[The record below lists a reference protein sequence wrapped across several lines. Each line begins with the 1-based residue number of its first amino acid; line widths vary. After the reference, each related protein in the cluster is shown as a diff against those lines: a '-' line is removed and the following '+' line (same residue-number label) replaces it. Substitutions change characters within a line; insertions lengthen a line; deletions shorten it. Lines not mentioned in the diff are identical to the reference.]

1 MALSL
6 LTSLICF
13 APTWAAP
20 SWETTLDTATQ
31 AVVSLRVSA
40 TRSFDTEGASTTIGT
55 GFIIDAERGLI
66 LTNRHLVQ
74 GGPVVAEAV
83 FLNHEEVPL
92 EAIYRD
98 PIHDFGL
105 FRFDPE
111 AVRFMDVVELPLNP
125 DGARVGEEIRIVG
138 NDAGE
143 KLSILSGTLARL
155 DRAAPIYGG
164 NTYNDF
170 NTFYLQAAA
179 STSGG
184 SSGSPVLNVAG
195 EVIALNAGG
204 AKRSAASYYLP
215 LDRVVRAVAAIQAG
229 EPVTRGSLQTRFLY
243 TPYDE
248 LSRLGLQVETQAQVR
263 EAFPAAVGMLVVR
276 ETVPGGPGDGTLQ
289 AGDVL
294 VRLNGELLT
303 TFVPL
308 EARLDDAVGG
318 EVTLDLE
325 RGGKALSVTLPV
337 SDLHALTASAY
348 VEVGG
353 GVLHELSF
361 QQARNHGVA
370 VEGLY
375 VASPGYMLSAA
386 GIPDGALIRTLGG
399 EPVAT
404 LDDLWL
410 DLLSRGDRER
420 VPVRYSHISRPEREQ
435 VRVITVDRR
444 WFALRRCTRDDAT
457 GAWPCVDAP
466 APDMAPPPPPATT
479 SFSGTGS
486 KAAEVLAA
494 SLVMVEF
501 DVPYRVE
508 GVWGANFRGAG
519 LVVDAEQ
526 GLILADRDTVPIGLG
541 DITLTFGGS
550 VRIPGR
556 VVFVHP
562 EHNVAL
568 ISYTPAL
575 LGDTPVRSAELLARE
590 LEPGDE
596 VHLVALTGQHQVAS
610 RTTRISRIDP
620 LLLPLPSPP
629 QHRDVNL
636 DVLQVDDSVSSV
648 GGVLADKKGRVLALW
663 ASFHRDDGDGAGA
676 SFRGLPVEALQLL
689 PAPFP
694 GGTASELRLLGAE
707 LSLVRMADA
716 RELGLPQDRADV
728 LEAHDPDRKQV
739 LAVSRLYGGFPA
751 AELLKGGDLV
761 LSANGEPVTRFL
773 ELERAAQGP
782 SVTLEVVRDGAVVE
796 VQVDTLP
803 ASGQGVDRMVV
814 WGGALLHEPHAE
826 VAYQRG
832 RPAEGVYVSW
842 YWYGSPAYRY
852 GLRATR
858 RIVAVD
864 DVPTPDLDS
873 FLAAVADQGHG
884 EAVRLQ
890 TKGLDDVIQVLTLKA
905 DLHYWPMREL
915 RLGEQGWEAV
925 ERTAAVAE

>member
-1 MALSL
+1 MVAALFSFWL
-6 LTSLICF
+6 AHPVAA
-13 APTWAAP
+13 APP
-20 SWETTLDTATQ
+20 SWEATLETAAQ

-40 TRSFDTEGASTTIGT
+40 TRSFDTERASNTVGT

-74 GGPVVAEAV
+74 QGPVVAEAV

-155 DRAAPIYGG
+155 DRPAPVYGS

-170 NTFYLQAAA
+170 NTFYLQAAS

-195 EVIALNAGG
+195 QVIAINAGG
-204 AKRSAASYYLP
+204 ARRAASSYYLP
-215 LDRVVRAVAAIQAG
+215 LDRIVRAVALIQADQ
-229 EPVTRGSLQTRFLY
+229 PVTRGSLQTRFLHL
-243 TPYDE
+243 PYDE
-248 LSRLGLQVETQAQVR
+248 LRRLGLTVDTETEVR
-263 EAFPAAVGMLVVR
+263 ASFPDAVGMLVVR
-276 ETVPGGPGDGTLQ
+276 ETVPGGPADGVLQ

-294 VRLNGELLT
+294 VRLNGELIT

-308 EARLDDAVGG
+308 DAALDDAVGG
-318 EVTLDLE
+318 QVTLALE
-325 RGGKALSVTLPV
+325 RGGQLLDVTLDV
-337 SDLHALTASAY
+337 SDLHALSASAY

-353 GVLHELSF
+353 GVIHELSF
-361 QQARNHGVA
+361 HQARNHAVP
-370 VEGLY
+370 VEGLF

-386 GIPDGALIRTLGG
+386 GIPDSALIRAVGG
-399 EPVAT
+399 VPLAT
-404 LDDLWL
+404 LEELWL

-420 VPVRYSHISRPEREQ
+420 VPIRYAHISRPEREQ
-435 VRVITVDRR
+435 VKVVTIDRR
-444 WFALRRCTRDDAT
+444 WFALRHCVRDAA
-457 GAWPCVDAP
+457 GAWPCEDAP
-466 APDMAPPPPPATT
+466 TAEPAPPPAPATT
-479 SFSGTGS
+479 TLSGNGS
-486 KAAEVLAA
+486 KPAQVLAA

-508 GVWGANFRGAG
+508 GVWGSNFRGAG
-519 LVVDAEQ
+519 LVVDADQ
-526 GLILADRDTVPIGLG
+526 GLILTDRDTVPVGLG

-550 VRIPGR
+550 VRIPGQ

-562 EHNVAL
+562 EHNVSL
-568 ISYTPAL
+568 VRYDPAL
-575 LGDTPVRSAELLARE
+575 LGATPVRSAELVARA
-590 LEPGDE
+590 LEPGDQ

-610 RTTRISRIDP
+610 RTTRVSRVDP
-620 LLLPLPSPP
+620 IRLPLPSPP

-636 DVLQVDDSVSSV
+636 DVLQIDDSISSV

-676 SFRGLPVEALQLL
+676 SFRGLPVEALGLL
-689 PAPFP
+689 PSPFP
-694 GGTASELRLLGAE
+694 GGTATETRLLGAE
-707 LSLVRMADA
+707 LALVRMADA
-716 RELGLPQDRADV
+716 RELGLPADRAAA

-739 LAVSRLYGGFPA
+739 LSVSRLYGGFPA
-751 AELLKGGDLV
+751 AELLQGGDLV
-761 LSANGEPVTRFL
+761 LSAGGAPVTRYL
-773 ELERAAQGP
+773 ELERVAQAP
-782 SVTLEVVRDGAVVE
+782 SVTLEVLRDGQVVQVE
-796 VQVDTLP
+796 VETLA
-803 ASGQGVDRMVV
+803 ASGRGVDRVIL
-814 WGGALLHEPHAE
+814 WNGALLHEPHAE
-826 VAYQRG
+826 VAFQRG

-873 FLAAVADQGHG
+873 FLAAVADRGNG
-884 EAVRLQ
+884 EAVRIQ
-890 TKGLDDVIQVLTLKA
+890 TRDLDDVIQVLTLKA
-905 DLHYWPMREL
+905 DQDYWPTREL
-915 RLGEQGWEAV
+915 RLGDSGWEAV
-925 ERTAAVAE
+925 E